1 MASLN
6 SVNLVGRLVADPKVN
21 TTKSGK
27 SVASFAIAVESGWGE
42 NKKTSFIDITAWNGA
57 EAIEKYLSKGS
68 SVGVVGKLEQQNWE
82 QEGQKRSKIVVI
94 ANEVVFL
101 ETGAKKESAPVSD
114 GSEPIDLSEIPF

>member
-6 SVNLVGRLVADPKVN
+6 SVNLVGRLVADPKVV

-27 SVASFAIAVESGWGE
+27 PVASFAIAVESGWGE
-42 NKKTSFIDITAWNGA
+42 NKKTSFIDVTAWNGA
-57 EAIEKYLSKGS
+57 EAIEKYVSKGS

-101 ETGAKKESAPVSD
+101 ETGAKKEASSGGSD
-114 GSEPIDLSEIPF
+114 SSPINLDDIPF